1 MVQEDIIDSLFSW
14 ESRFLLAESSA
25 EEGWWAFSRQRD
37 CQLVLNEEELFPRV
51 SSRRYFLMIFTET
64 CLFPRHSRNLNLIY
78 FACQMF
84 STSFLSESVL

>member
-25 EEGWWAFSRQRD
+25 EEGWWAFSRQRG
-37 CQLVLNEEELFPRV
+37 CQLVLNEKELFPRV
-51 SSRRYFLMIFTET
+51 SSRRYFLMVSIKTW
-64 CLFPRHSRNLNLIY
+64 LVPRDSRNLNLIH